1 LVDGISLTTVTGEKA
16 AGDDGN
22 GDESENL
29 EAYLS
34 VENLGIFHV
43 ALREADLPQAKRTK
57 SYTYL
62 FKMQRQRT
70 RGEWCCFC
78 AMNALFG

>member
-1 LVDGISLTTVTGEKA
+1 LVDGISLTTVTGEKS

-34 VENLGIFHV
+34 VESLGIFHV
-43 ALREADLPQAKRTK
+43 ALRGHAFGDDKK
-57 SYTYL
+57 S
-62 FKMQRQRT
+62 
-70 RGEWCCFC
+70 EV
-78 AMNALFG
+78 A